1 MNLFIGI
8 TAVLTLLVVAWMVY
22 PLLRKPKG
30 EGISSDKLNAAI
42 HRDQL
47 HALETDLA
55 RGIISKQDFETT
67 REELQLR
74 LLDDTESFDATPTH
88 HSIGFWSAKRTA
100 TVIGLSMPVLALGL
114 YLQLGTPAAIDR
126 IATASNSNNPHGGDE
141 QVKQMVEALVIKLKN
156 NPDNPSGWAML
167 ARSYKAMGR
176 YDEAQQAF
184 EKAGTFV
191 SGNPDILIDHAEL
204 LGILAGNNL
213 TGKPQQMI
221 DAALRMNPEHPMGL
235 MMAGVASY
243 QTGDFKG
250 AVTRWEKLLGLI
262 QPGSSDAEQVQANI
276 ADAREKA
283 GMPVAASN
291 MLPPVPADAAAG
303 MTPEKINQMVDRLAA
318 RLKENPD
325 DPAGWARLARAYRVQ
340 GRLDEAA
347 GAYAKTGKL
356 LDTDPDLLTQYADT
370 LAMKA
375 SNLQGKPTEL
385 VNKALAI
392 APKHPMA
399 LMLAGQSAY
408 QAGKYAVA
416 IGHWE
421 AVLTVLPA
429 NSPDAATINAEI
441 ADAKLKMAGT
451 K

>member
-8 TAVLTLLVVAWMVY
+8 AAVLTLLVVAWMVW
-22 PLLRKPKG
+22 PLLRKPTG
-30 EGISSDKLNAAI
+30 DGISSEKLNASI

-55 RGIISKQDFETT
+55 RGVISQQDFETT

-74 LLDDTESFDATPTH
+74 LLDDTESFEAPAASGST
-88 HSIGFWSAKRTA
+88 GFWSQKRTA
-100 TVIGLSMPVLALGL
+100 TAIGISLPVLALGL

-126 IATASNSNNPHGGDE
+126 VATASSNPHGGDE
-141 QVKQMVEALVIKLKN
+141 QVKQMVDALVIKLKN

-176 YDEAQQAF
+176 FDEAQQAF
-184 EKAGTFV
+184 EKAGAFV
-191 SGNPDILIDHAEL
+191 SGNPDLLIDHAEL

-213 TGKPQQMI
+213 IGKPQQMI
-221 DAALRMNPEHPMGL
+221 DAALRMNPEHLMGL

-243 QTGDFKG
+243 QTGDYPG
-250 AVTRWEKLLGLI
+250 AVTRWEKLLALI
-262 QPGSSDAEQVQANI
+262 PPGSSDAEQVQANI
-276 ADAREKA
+276 NDARDKA
-283 GMPVAASN
+283 GMPAVASN
-291 MLPPVPADAAAG
+291 VLPPVPADAAAG

-347 GAYAKTGKL
+347 SAYGKTGKL
-356 LDTDPDLLTQYADT
+356 LDTDADLLTQYADT

-375 SNLQGKPTEL
+375 SNLQGKPLEL
-385 VNKALAI
+385 INKALAI

-399 LMLAGQSAY
+399 LMMAGQAAY

-416 IGHWE
+416 IGHWQT
-421 AVLTVLPA
+421 ALTVLPG
-429 NSPDAATINAEI
+429 NSPDVAQISAEI
-441 ADAKLKMAGT
+441 ADAKLKMANG

>member
-8 TAVLTLLVVAWMVY
+8 AAVLTLLVVAWMLY
-22 PLLRKPKG
+22 PLLRKPTG
-30 EGISSDKLNAAI
+30 DGVSSNKLNTAI

-55 RGIISKQDFETT
+55 RGVISKQDFETT

-74 LLDDTESFDATPTH
+74 LLDDTESYEAAPSSGAT
-88 HSIGFWSAKRTA
+88 GFWTQQRTA
-100 TVIGLSMPVLALGL
+100 VVVGVSLPVLALGL
-114 YLQLGTPAAIDR
+114 YLQLGMPAAIDR
-126 IATASNSNNPHGGDE
+126 IATASSSNPHGGDE
-141 QVKQMVEALVIKLKN
+141 QVKQMVEALVVKLQN

-176 YDEAQQAF
+176 YEEAREAF

-191 SGNPDILIDHAEL
+191 TGNPDILIDNAEL

-250 AVTRWEKLLGLI
+250 AVTRWEKLLVLVP
-262 QPGSSDAEQVQANI
+262 PGSQDSEQVQANI

-283 GMPVAASN
+283 GMPAAASN
-291 MLPPVPADAAAG
+291 LLPPVPVEAAAG

-385 VNKALAI
+385 VNKALTI

-399 LMLAGQSAY
+399 LMLAGQAAY
-408 QAGKYAVA
+408 QSGKYAVA
-416 IGHWE
+416 IRHWE
-421 AVLTVLPA
+421 TALTVLPA
-429 NSPDAATINAEI
+429 NSPDIAQIAAEI
-441 ADAKLKMAGT
+441 ADAKLKMASA

>member
-8 TAVLTLLVVAWMVY
+8 TAVFTLLVVAWMVY
-22 PLLRKPKG
+22 PLLRKPKA

-47 HALETDLA
+47 HALENDLA
-55 RGIISKQDFETT
+55 RGVISKQDFETT

-74 LLDDTESFDATPTH
+74 LLDDTESFDSAPTDH
-88 HSIGFWSAKRTA
+88 HIGFWNAKRTA
-100 TVIGLSMPVLALGL
+100 TVIGLSLPVLALGL

-126 IATASNSNNPHGGDE
+126 VATASSSNPHGGDE
-141 QVKQMVEALVIKLKN
+141 QIKQMIDALVVKLNN
-156 NPDNPSGWAML
+156 NPDNPAGWAML

-176 YDEAQQAF
+176 YDDAQQAF

-213 TGKPQQMI
+213 SGKPQQMI

-250 AVTRWEKLLGLI
+250 AVTRWEKLLLLVP
-262 QPGSSDAEQVQANI
+262 PGSQDAEQVQANI

-283 GMPVAASN
+283 GMPAGASN

-347 GAYAKTGKL
+347 SAYAKTGKL

-370 LAMKA
+370 LAMNA

-399 LMLAGQSAY
+399 LMLAAQSAY

-421 AVLTVLPA
+421 TVLTVLPA
-429 NSPDAATINAEI
+429 NSPDIAPITAEL
-441 ADAKLKMAGT
+441 ANAKLKMTGT